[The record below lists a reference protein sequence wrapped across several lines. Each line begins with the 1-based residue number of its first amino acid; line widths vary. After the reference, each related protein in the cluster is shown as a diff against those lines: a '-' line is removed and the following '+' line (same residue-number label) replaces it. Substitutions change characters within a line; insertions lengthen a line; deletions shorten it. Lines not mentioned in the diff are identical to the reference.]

1 MAFKWK
7 QKKDIWKGEGIYFVT
22 FAVTGR
28 LKLLGTLVRILEDQ
42 SFALA
47 RPTDQLEQKQ
57 LEGRWNVEMY
67 GKHTATVRKSQLGFL
82 ISNDL
87 QNITKRHP
95 GYELCGKMIMENHL
109 HVVIWV
115 HDDGGRS
122 IKQWAHGFR
131 MGITQLAREKGLWP
145 VSSVCREPVSQAD
158 GTDGSGVH
166 NMHLT
171 INGRTETCNQNW
183 RTETCELSG
192 RIETDDKDEGGLL
205 LEKAFIRT
213 LSHSGQLQHML
224 AYTHNNPDNLLLMVD
239 NPELYTIRRDQEYA
253 GLHFDCMG
261 KARLLDYP
269 EKNVVAL
276 SRSLTEEQIAEEVR
290 KALQRAEH
298 GAVTYCAAINDGEKA
313 VTKAIRAAGYPLV
326 VMMLG
331 GFPPEGS
338 EAARFFHPGGAYH
351 KACGEG
357 MLYLM
362 APSPENY
369 NYQKLIDRT
378 DEELER
384 KAEEK
389 GKRYYGIPHESTRW
403 RMIAGNEMLKMITSY
418 NY

>member
-1 MAFKWK
+1 MVLCVFVFFDNFVTENATLLMAFKWK
-7 QKKDIWKGEGIYFVT
+7 DKKDIWKGEGIYFVT

-28 LKLLGTLVRILEDQ
+28 QRLLGSLVRILEDQ
-42 SFALA
+42 SYAPA
-47 RPTDQLEQKQ
+47 RPYDQLEPKL
-57 LEGRWNVEMY
+57 LEGRWDVEKY
-67 GKHTATVRKSQLGFL
+67 GEHSATVRKSQLGFL
-82 ISNDL
+82 IANDL
-87 QNITKRHP
+87 QNITERHP

-115 HDDGGRS
+115 HDDGGKS

-145 VSSVCREPVSQAD
+145 
-158 GTDGSGVH
+158 GGGVH
-166 NMHLT
+166 DMHLKM
-171 INGRTETCNQNW
+171 NGRTDTGEMN
-183 RTETCELSG
+183 G
-192 RIETDDKDEGGLL
+192 RAGTDDKHEGGLL

-213 LSHSGQLQHML
+213 LSHSGQLKNML

-239 NPELYTIRRDQEYA
+239 NPDLYTIRRNQEYA

-276 SRSLTEEQIAEEVR
+276 SRSLTEEQIAEEVQ
-290 KALQRAEH
+290 KALRRAER
-298 GAVTYCAAINDGEKA
+298 GAVTYCAAINDGERA

-338 EAARFFHPGGAYH
+338 ETARFFHPGGAYH

-357 MLYLM
+357 LLYLM
-362 APSPENY
+362 APLSENY
-369 NYQKLIDRT
+369 NSQRLIERT
-378 DEELER
+378 ENELKR

-389 GKRYYGIPHESTRW
+389 EKRYYALPHDSTRW
-403 RMIAGNEMLKMITSY
+403 RMIAGNEMLKMITSC
-418 NY
+418 